1 MISLRTKNL
10 IPRDGL
16 RLVRGLKQK
25 VAALHPDLQS
35 KYLNQNTGC
44 DLAQHLKSRKSS
56 ACLSTINQL
65 LASISQPAQSK
76 AELHQLQSRLTA
88 ELAKLPNDTHPAVL
102 DLDEIPRVVG
112 EYGRKY
118 AEGTAGR
125 PKARQFA
132 ELCKH
137 LNVLRTE
144 HLGNFNG
151 AKSYY
156 LMNEL
161 AELEEALIRYSVKHL
176 KRHGFQ
182 LVSVPDILPAEVIQ
196 GCGMQTTGD
205 RNQVYKID
213 VNQLCLSGTAEMA
226 LAGYFAGKTFSAK
239 ELPVKVMA
247 VSRCFRAET
256 SGLQEE
262 RGIYRVHNFTKV
274 EMFSVCGPDQ
284 SDEMLE
290 TFKAIEIELFKQLG
304 LHFQLLDMP
313 PAELGAPAYRFVLN
327 PLKILF

>member
-1 MISLRTKNL
+1 MILGVNL
-10 IPRDGL
+10 LKHTRNGL
-16 RLVRGLKQK
+16 SLVRGLKQK
-25 VAALHPDLQS
+25 VAALSPDFQG
-35 KYLNQNTGC
+35 KYLRQNTGK

-56 ACLSTINQL
+56 ASLPAIQDLLSRIAQPNQTK
-65 LASISQPAQSK
+65 P
-76 AELHQLQSRLTA
+76 ELHALQSQLTA

-102 DLDEIPRVVG
+102 DLDEIPRVVAEHG
-112 EYGRKY
+112 HKY
-118 AEGTAGR
+118 LEGSDGR
-125 PKARQFA
+125 PKPRQFA

-156 LMNEL
+156 LINEL
-161 AELEEALIRYSVKHL
+161 ADLEEALIRFTVKHL

-196 GCGMQTTGD
+196 GCGMQTTGE

-213 VNQLCLSGTAEMA
+213 VNNLCLSGTAEMA
-226 LAGYFAGKTFSAK
+226 LAGYFAGKSFSPAD
-239 ELPVKVMA
+239 LPLRVMA

-290 TFKAIEIELFKQLG
+290 SFKAIEIELFDQLG

-313 PAELGAPAYRFVLN
+313 PAELGAPAYR
-327 PLKILF
+327 

>member
-1 MISLRTKNL
+1 MLSSYRVFTHFRCRNEINWMME
-10 IPRDGL
+10 
-16 RLVRGLKQK
+16 RGLKQK
-25 VAALHPDLQS
+25 VASLHPELQT
-35 KYLNQNTGC
+35 KYIRQNTGQ

-56 ACLSTINQL
+56 ASLPTIQEI
-65 LASISQPAQSK
+65 LASISQPDKTKS
-76 AELHQLQSRLTA
+76 ELHDLQSRLTL
-88 ELAKLPNDTHPAVL
+88 ELAKLPNDTHPAVV
-102 DLDEIPRVVG
+102 DLDEVPRVVA
-112 EYGRKY
+112 EYGTKY
-118 AEGTAGR
+118 EEGLNGR
-125 PKARQFA
+125 PKPRQFA

-137 LNVLRTE
+137 LNILRTE

-161 AELEEALIRYSVKHL
+161 ADLEEALIRYTVKHL

-196 GCGMQTTGD
+196 GCGMQTEGD

-213 VNQLCLSGTAEMA
+213 VNRLCLSGTAEMA
-226 LAGYFAGKTFSAK
+226 LAGYFAGKSFN
-239 ELPVKVMA
+239 EGEMPLRVMA

-274 EMFSVCGPDQ
+274 EMFSVCSPNQ

-290 TFKAIEIELFKQLG
+290 SFKSIEIELFERLG

-313 PAELGAPAYRFVLN
+313 PGELGAPAYRY
-327 PLKILF
+327 KS